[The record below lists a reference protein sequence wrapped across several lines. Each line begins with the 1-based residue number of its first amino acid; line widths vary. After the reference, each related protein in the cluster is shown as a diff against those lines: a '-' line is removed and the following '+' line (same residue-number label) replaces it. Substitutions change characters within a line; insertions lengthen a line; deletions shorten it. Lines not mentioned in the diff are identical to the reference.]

1 MAHAAF
7 EMHRR
12 LAWEALTSKNNDTVV
27 RSAQFESF
35 LNSHR
40 QCVPMSLLKAFCEA
54 YERKTQLYFEDEG
67 VMLVA

>member
-1 MAHAAF
+1 MALAAF
-7 EMHRR
+7 EMCRH
-12 LAWEALTSKNNDTVV
+12 LASETLISKNNDTVI
-27 RSAQFESF
+27 RSAHFESF

-40 QCVPMSLLKAFCEA
+40 QCVPMSLLKAFCKA